1 MEVLTT
7 GLTGQLL
14 QGVLAIVLG
23 VGGMMG
29 YYFGAN
35 ALVDML
41 DDKIRSA
48 IRPWVFIAPALLV
61 LGLFLVYPTVQ
72 TIIISFY
79 GPDTEEFVG
88 LANYEWALGYTDGQ
102 PNAPEIWQSFRNN
115 LLWLLIVPAFSTGF
129 GLLVAILADR
139 VSWENLAK
147 AIIFLPMAISF
158 VGASVIWRFIY
169 FRDPDVGLL
178 NAIAVGLGGE
188 PVSWLSTT
196 YWSNFPLMIILIWI
210 QAGFAMVLLS
220 AALKAVPEE
229 TLEAARIDGANEITI
244 FFQIIIPQITSTIAV
259 VMTTIIILVLKV
271 FDIVFVMTS
280 GNFSTEVLANLMY
293 RQMFRFG
300 DFGRGSVVAL
310 LLMLAVVPVMYINI
324 RRFQREEELR

>member
-1 MEVLTT
+1 MEFFTT
-7 GLTGQLL
+7 GLTGQLF

-23 VGGMMG
+23 VGGMLA

-35 ALVDML
+35 AAVDTL
-41 DDKIRSA
+41 DDKLRA
-48 IRPWVFIAPALLV
+48 QVRPWVFIAPALLV
-61 LGLFLVYPTVQ
+61 LGLFLVYPTIQ

-79 GPDTEEFVG
+79 GPDSEQFVG
-88 LANYEWALGYTDGQ
+88 TANYEWALGFSDGQ
-102 PNAPEIWQSFRNN
+102 PNAPEIWQSLRNN

-139 VSWENLAK
+139 VAWENIAK

-178 NAIAVGLGGE
+178 NAISVGLGFE

-196 YWSNFPLMIILIWI
+196 FWSNFPLMIILIWI

-244 FFQIIIPQITSTIAV
+244 FFQIIIPQIMSTIAV

-310 LLMLAVVPVMYINI
+310 LLMVAVIPVMYINI
-324 RRFQREEELR
+324 RRFQREEALR

>member
-1 MEVLTT
+1 MEFFTT
-7 GLTGQLL
+7 GLTGQLF

-23 VGGMMG
+23 VGGMMA

-35 ALVDML
+35 AAVDTL
-41 DDKIRSA
+41 DDKLRA
-48 IRPWVFIAPALLV
+48 QVRPWVFIAPALLV
-61 LGLFLVYPTVQ
+61 LGLFLVYPTIQ
-72 TIIISFY
+72 TIILSFY
-79 GPDTEEFVG
+79 GPDSEQFVG
-88 LANYEWALGYTDGQ
+88 TANYEWALGFSDGQ
-102 PNAPEIWQSFRNN
+102 PNAPEIWQSLRNN

-139 VSWENLAK
+139 VAWENLAK

-178 NAIAVGLGGE
+178 NAISTGLGFE

-196 YWSNFPLMIILIWI
+196 FWSNFPLMIILIWI

-244 FFQIIIPQITSTIAV
+244 FFQIIIPQIMSTIAV

-324 RRFQREEELR
+324 RRFQREEALR

>member
-1 MEVLTT
+1 MDVFTT

-14 QGVLAIVLG
+14 QGILAIVLG
-23 VGGMMG
+23 VGGMMA

-35 ALVDML
+35 ALVDRL
-41 DDKIRSA
+41 GDGTKQA
-48 IRPWVFIAPALLV
+48 VRPWVFIAPALII
-61 LGLFLVYPTVQ
+61 LGVFLVYPTVQ

-88 LANYEWALGYTDGQ
+88 TANYEWALGFTDGQ
-102 PNAPEIWQSFRNN
+102 PNAPEIWDSLRNN

-139 VSWENLAK
+139 VAWENLAK

-178 NAIAVGLGGE
+178 NAIAVGFGGE

-196 YWSNFPLMIILIWI
+196 FWSNFPLLIILI
-210 QAGFAMVLLS
+210 
-220 AALKAVPEE
+220 
-229 TLEAARIDGANEITI
+229 
-244 FFQIIIPQITSTIAV
+244 
-259 VMTTIIILVLKV
+259 
-271 FDIVFVMTS
+271 
-280 GNFSTEVLANLMY
+280 
-293 RQMFRFG
+293 
-300 DFGRGSVVAL
+300 
-310 LLMLAVVPVMYINI
+310 
-324 RRFQREEELR
+324 